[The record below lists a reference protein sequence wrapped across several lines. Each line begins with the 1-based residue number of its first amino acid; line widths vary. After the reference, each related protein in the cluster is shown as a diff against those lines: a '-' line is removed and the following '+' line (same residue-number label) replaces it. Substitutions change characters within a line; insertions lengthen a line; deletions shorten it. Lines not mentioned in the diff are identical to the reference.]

1 MSIDLL
7 MNASRLAKSYG
18 ARKLLDVRLTNITPA
33 LVGSWTA
40 TRYTNDTNRGERI
53 VEPPRPTDIA
63 GKTRWWLR
71 AILAAGVYEEFG
83 LHAPTYL
90 LDEIASMIMGST
102 GSEGASKI
110 QIVVKPRY
118 WCNRYR
124 CETYT
129 INDACFI
136 HSLRWDPRPSLTKA
150 RKRILRIVNDRGLQ
164 SIQHQCNSRSPGKC
178 CSAALLSSR
187 VLLTLLGSA
196 RISAENIPLPPGFFD
211 FGLQVLWRP
220 GAQSTDAILEQRLI
234 GLAIGLALFFTG
246 IGRMTTRGYGKLAML
261 SARGSTTALSREVA
275 DTFQTLLDVDHAI
288 HTLAERAT
296 RYAKSYIE
304 SLSASQR
311 RNIELKLRSSPH
323 VLLDTAVQET
333 LHRDYI
339 IAKSLDT
346 RCILMRVIEEER
358 ENHIDCNNDP
368 WCIVAAISEAV
379 KKTSIKHMI
388 LRKYFHG
395 TGLGIP
401 SYILGLPRKGTTI
414 RKGST
419 TFQRLIS
426 QIHFSPIGMVD
437 KNGEISLKK
446 LIILGFETILSNL
459 FALREHGYT
468 IKYNPGH
475 KAISKLCEITL
486 FKYDYGECLRLLR
499 LMYSPYSLGPLSNLL
514 NDAVMQAA
522 LEAYTFLKDGCK
534 INLSELIDTITDYMT
549 MTCIHN
555 IHR

>member
-1 MSIDLL
+1 MSTDLL
-7 MNASRLAKSYG
+7 MNASRLAKRYG
-18 ARKLLDVRLTNITPA
+18 ARKLLDMRLTNITPA

-40 TRYTNDTNRGERI
+40 TRYTSGNRDRRI
-53 VEPPRPTDIA
+53 IEPPRPTDIA

-90 LDEIASMIMGST
+90 LDKIASMIMGST
-102 GSEGASKI
+102 NNEGASKI
-110 QIVVKPRY
+110 QIVVKPKYR
-118 WCNRYR
+118 CNRYG
-124 CETYT
+124 CGTYT
-129 INDACFI
+129 VNDVCFI
-136 HSLRWDPRPSLTKA
+136 HSLGWNPRLPPTKA
-150 RKRILRIVNDRGLQ
+150 RKRILRIVNNHGLQ
-164 SIQHQCNSRSPGKC
+164 SIQHQCNSQSPEKC

-196 RISAENIPLPPGFFD
+196 RVRTENIPLPPGFFD

-220 GAQSTDAILEQRLI
+220 GAQSTDTILEQRII

-261 SARGSTTALSREVA
+261 SARDSTTVLSREVS
-275 DTFQTLLDVDHAI
+275 DTYKTLLDVDHAI
-288 HTLAERAT
+288 YALAERAT

-311 RNIELKLRSSPH
+311 RNIELKLRSFSRVSP
-323 VLLDTAVQET
+323 DMAVQET

-346 RCILMRVIEEER
+346 RCILMRVIEEEC
-358 ENHIDCNNDP
+358 ENHIDCDNDP

-414 RKGST
+414 RKDST
-419 TFQRLIS
+419 VFQRLIS
-426 QIHFSPIGMVD
+426 QIHFSPIGMVN
-437 KNGEISLKK
+437 KNREINLKK
-446 LIILGFETILSNL
+446 LIVLGFETILSNL
-459 FALREHGYT
+459 FALREYGYT

-475 KAISKLCEITL
+475 KAISKLCEINL

-499 LMYSPYSLGPLSNLL
+499 LMYSPYGFDPFSNLL
-514 NDAVMQAA
+514 NDAVVQAA
-522 LEAYTFLKDGCK
+522 IEAYTFLKDGCK
-534 INLSELIDTITDYMT
+534 IDLSELIDTITDYMT
-549 MTCIHN
+549 ITCIHS